1 MMRSLSCD
9 HNCLSYLYPIPTY
22 YLPLLCL
29 IPQPF
34 MFDSDWLC
42 HNCEVRSLVEGDI
55 LSRNV
60 RQVDSNDTVSY
71 HRKGVIS
78 RQMTIWVQLMS
89 QPGIEIKAISM
100 TLLSIQIHS
109 LDFIYELPSI
119 MNHSHCHCIGFRGC
133 NSLGSEGE
141 VLARRSQFI
150 HGLGPSTWFLP

>member
-1 MMRSLSCD
+1 MRNSFVLHKTTNQPVSSEGSG
-9 HNCLSYLYPIPTY
+9 NKNPSPNAFE
-22 YLPLLCL
+22 LLNL
-29 IPQPF
+29 
-34 MFDSDWLC
+34 
-42 HNCEVRSLVEGDI
+42 VRSLVEGDI

-150 HGLGPSTWFLP
+150 HGLGPST